1 MTTATA
7 KKASKAAL
15 RMRETLAK
23 IADKGEP
30 LAPPVIQEVKAHQE
44 ESTPTRIGRRRH
56 FPEGVPFE
64 RIGVK
69 VPAHLKDEMIVA
81 MRTTHREYPTMDLFV
96 SEAIRFFLKARG

>member
-1 MTTATA
+1 MTTTTA
-7 KKASKAAL
+7 KKASKTAQ

-30 LAPPVIQEVKAHQE
+30 LAPPIIQEVTISKEAS
-44 ESTPTRIGRRRH
+44 STKIGRRRH

-96 SEAIRFFLKARG
+96 SEAINFFLKQKK

>member
-7 KKASKAAL
+7 KKASKTAL

-44 ESTPTRIGRRRH
+44 DAPIRIGRRRH

-96 SEAIRFFLKARG
+96 SEAIQAFLKSRR